1 MKKLI
6 LIMLLALTFN
16 VSGEHQ
22 RFVKLSEDVIF
33 REGNRVEPIEGTN
46 LYNVIED
53 TYRGI
58 SLIEIPMTVLKVIE
72 AEQTKK
78 AQMFAF
84 NNLMEWL
91 IQNDKDM
98 VIYSA
103 MVNLAK
109 EKHYLAPDLL
119 EFAYTKLPRN
129 KNDMLVAFM
138 SVAPEY
144 KASYQQIVR
153 ENDREMYDTLTEI
166 KYWDT
171 VNVKQLTI
179 TTRKLQ
185 INGKPF
191 PVNKAVPLLV
201 GEEGF
206 DILRLKENKYN
217 Q

>member
-1 MKKLI
+1 
-6 LIMLLALTFN
+6 
-16 VSGEHQ
+16 
-22 RFVKLSEDVIF
+22 
-33 REGNRVEPIEGTN
+33 
-46 LYNVIED
+46 
-53 TYRGI
+53 
-58 SLIEIPMTVLKVIE
+58 
-72 AEQTKK
+72 
-78 AQMFAF
+78 
-84 NNLMEWL
+84 
-91 IQNDKDM
+91 
-98 VIYSA
+98 
-103 MVNLAK
+103 
-109 EKHYLAPDLL
+109 
-119 EFAYTKLPRN
+119 
-129 KNDMLVAFM
+129 M